1 MHQKPL
7 KLVLWVGCCYED
19 LAAEIGSHAGQLEA
33 CANNCSSKA
42 QLLWGLSVVPE
53 YCKSRCTQLKKI
65 LSGVPTVGL
74 SVDDLLH
81 LASQPLPYQSIN
93 LLPKHILPNLLP
105 KHQPITKV
113 PRITPLVL
121 PKHQP
126 INLLPK
132 HLLPNLL
139 PKHLLPNLLP
149 KHLPTTKAPRSP
161 LPYQSINL
169 QISSPC
175 TGLGCPDVLLALPSC
190 SVPAVK
196 KKSFNHT

>member
-105 KHQPITKV
+105 KH
-113 PRITPLVL
+113 
-121 PKHQP
+121 
-126 INLLPK
+126 
-132 HLLPNLL
+132 
-139 PKHLLPNLLP
+139 
-149 KHLPTTKAPRSP
+149 LPTTKAPRSP

>member
-93 LLPKHILPNLLP
+93 LSTYFQSTYYQTYYQSTYYQTYYQSIY
-105 KHQPITKV
+105 
-113 PRITPLVL
+113 
-121 PKHQP
+121 
-126 INLLPK
+126 LLPK
-132 HLLPNLL
+132 HLAAPC
-139 PKHLLPNLLP
+139 H
-149 KHLPTTKAPRSP
+149 TKAS
-161 LPYQSINL
+161 
-169 QISSPC
+169 
-175 TGLGCPDVLLALPSC
+175 TF
-190 SVPAVK
+190 K
-196 KKSFNHT
+196 